1 MAAAQPGFLE
11 SYREGAV
18 RAHNASCKD
27 GQGNNSHTAVQHWG
41 RFTVQGLKLSML
53 RPLDPMTTSLPI
65 KLGEVDIVEAFA
77 WWLVTHVGVNTET
90 AWSYAMV
97 VNAWHHRATGVYL
110 AANHPL
116 VRVQKMLDGMQ
127 RLTGAPVP
135 RRKRIGVRPEHMQ
148 RAISARYGIDARSAR
163 DSNWAALFETAIV
176 TLARAGELASN
187 LPGGKFVPARHP
199 SRADVHF
206 KYDAHGQPCK
216 CSIWIVNSKA
226 RGAEAL
232 RKLEVHVPMC
242 GKFLSPGVRLFDL
255 IHHVDPVSPE
265 LAASTPLFRDPT
277 NGGRILTV
285 DAVREEIRALMCG
298 IGRVG
303 TLYGA
308 HSMRIGGATALAFLV
323 AAPEAIKAHGR
334 WRSDAYMRY
343 VRERERECMFY
354 TRGICGADVDDYEA
368 DYLDFE
374 AGEISDS
381 DLM

>member
-1 MAAAQPGFLE
+1 MHQSSRCSSLCLLDIR
-11 SYREGAV
+11 RELMCTLNMMRMVSRVSARSGSSTV
-18 RAHNASCKD
+18 KR
-27 GQGNNSHTAVQHWG
+27 AVQRHC
-41 RFTVQGLKLSML
+41 VSL
-53 RPLDPMTTSLPI
+53 R
-65 KLGEVDIVEAFA
+65 
-77 WWLVTHVGVNTET
+77 
-90 AWSYAMV
+90 Y
-97 VNAWHHRATGVYL
+97 
-110 AANHPL
+110 
-116 VRVQKMLDGMQ
+116 
-127 RLTGAPVP
+127 
-135 RRKRIGVRPEHMQ
+135 
-148 RAISARYGIDARSAR
+148 
-163 DSNWAALFETAIV
+163 
-176 TLARAGELASN
+176 
-187 LPGGKFVPARHP
+187 
-199 SRADVHF
+199 
-206 KYDAHGQPCK
+206 
-216 CSIWIVNSKA
+216 
-226 RGAEAL
+226 
-232 RKLEVHVPMC
+232 MC
-242 GKFLSPGVRLFDL
+242 HLFDL

-277 NGGRILTV
+277 NGGRTFTV

-308 HSMRIGGATALAFLV
+308 HSMRIGGATALAFLG

>member
-116 VRVQKMLDGMQ
+116 VRVQKMLDGLQ

-148 RAISARYGIDARSAR
+148 RAISAR
-163 DSNWAALFETAIV
+163 
-176 TLARAGELASN
+176 
-187 LPGGKFVPARHP
+187 
-199 SRADVHF
+199 
-206 KYDAHGQPCK
+206 
-216 CSIWIVNSKA
+216 
-226 RGAEAL
+226 
-232 RKLEVHVPMC
+232 
-242 GKFLSPGVRLFDL
+242 
-255 IHHVDPVSPE
+255 
-265 LAASTPLFRDPT
+265 
-277 NGGRILTV
+277 
-285 DAVREEIRALMCG
+285 
-298 IGRVG
+298 
-303 TLYGA
+303 
-308 HSMRIGGATALAFLV
+308 
-323 AAPEAIKAHGR
+323 
-334 WRSDAYMRY
+334 
-343 VRERERECMFY
+343 
-354 TRGICGADVDDYEA
+354 
-368 DYLDFE
+368 
-374 AGEISDS
+374 
-381 DLM
+381 